1 MTARLNLA
9 YQIVTDDVTRSAG
22 GDVYDASGDVF
33 DVFDPDPFGD
43 PKGVADRIFVNE
55 LRCVHPSKQGMTF
68 AAMQKLRIGN
78 VRVWHGATETGQILN
93 EGQQIA
99 ARVYMR
105 VRATIVSREIGGR
118 RETAS

>member
-1 MTARLNLA
+1 VTARLNLA

-33 DVFDPDPFGD
+33 DPDPFGD

-55 LRCVHPSKQGMTF
+55 LRCVHPSNQGMTF

-93 EGQQIA
+93 EGLQVCG
-99 ARVYMR
+99 ARLFLVLR
-105 VRATIVSREIGGR
+105 
-118 RETAS
+118 